1 MEQDGQP
8 VKKEFEES
16 NATEKPT
23 NGQLQK
29 EIPKQPTNN
38 TAELVK
44 DSEIKPETNVEESAK
59 AVSPETKPEPQAIVV
74 PKEEIK
80 DIEMAEVKTDEPV
93 NTVEKTEPKQVNP
106 EVKNEWEKSSDSES
120 NSKPAFEVKPE
131 EETSAP
137 TPSPPVVVPGIPGPP
152 AGIPEGALHP
162 QGGPLPQQLAQGMPP
177 GGHLQMPPHPMQPM
191 PHHGE

>member
-29 EIPKQPTNN
+29 EIPKETTNN

-44 DSEIKPETNVEESAK
+44 DSEIKPETEESAK
-59 AVSPETKPEPQAIVV
+59 VASPERKPEPQTIVE

-80 DIEMAEVKTDEPV
+80 DIEMAEIKTEESV
-93 NTVEKTEPKQVNP
+93 NAVEKIEQKESVNP
-106 EVKNEWEKSSDSES
+106 EVKNEWEKSSDSE

-131 EETSAP
+131 EEASAP
-137 TPSPPVVVPGIPGPP
+137 TPPPVVVPGIPGPP
-152 AGIPEGALHP
+152 TGIPEGALP
-162 QGGPLPQQLAQGMPP
+162 LQGGPMPPQMAQGMGP